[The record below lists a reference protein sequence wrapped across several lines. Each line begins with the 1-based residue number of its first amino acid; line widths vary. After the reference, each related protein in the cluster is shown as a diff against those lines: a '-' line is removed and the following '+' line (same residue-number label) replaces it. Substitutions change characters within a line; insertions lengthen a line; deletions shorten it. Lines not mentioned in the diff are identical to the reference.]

1 MGGATGYCSPSLQMQ
16 SELQAAVQDLSGRGL
31 VIASRWAAE
40 QLIGLDCPN
49 SGKRQ
54 PSLTQ
59 AGATDDTHP
68 RVLLGRC
75 YMENKEYQRAA
86 HCLADAPPG
95 IATFLRLYCQY
106 LAGEK
111 SRNEERIEKGGS
123 LGRHVSTNPALPNLH
138 LSLLAL
144 LFGGPSSGSSSG
156 GTGGAHS
163 SCSSAEEKQQRSSSS
178 SVSGSSSSCS
188 CCDPEGDMKREGEAR
203 EALVTAVTLYPC
215 NWSAWQALQALC
227 PNPASVANLA
237 LPAHWAREFFLAA
250 LCLDQQQNQEALSKL
265 QTLSQLFRDSSA
277 VLGLVAQAHYNLQN
291 YDEAAALF
299 EDLRRRDP
307 YQLEG
312 MDVYSNILF
321 VKEQAATLSALAQS
335 TASTDK
341 YRQETCCVIG
351 NFFSHKGQHDKALEY
366 FRRALSL
373 NPNYLAAWTLMG
385 HEYMELKNTAA
396 AVDAYRH
403 AVELQP
409 SDFRALYGLGQAY
422 ELLKLPYYALYY
434 YRKAALLRPED
445 ARMWCALAQC
455 YSTEQVNQPESAIKC
470 YQRAIEYNDPDGI
483 AMHLL
488 AKLYESRLEL
498 SNAEELYRYN
508 LARLDA
514 EGMLPQDG
522 VEALIFL
529 ATRCKDTQRLEEAES
544 LCQRLMD
551 VGGPAKERAK
561 ALAREVRSLHLN
573 NLAEAQRMA
582 EAGMGRSGLE
592 LPLQQQQQQQQHQ
605 QLQQQRATGGAAVD
619 VSSASAAAAAEMS
632 PDMQALLRYQDGG
645 NVGGMHTPGAAGP
658 GRGHP
663 MQQRSFPGFTPGLQ
677 QPLFASSAWNTP
689 DSQHA
694 ISTAEDT
701 MDIGTPFTHANTQPS
716 PQRQQHTP
724 QPFGLQQHDDPGHDH
739 TVPDSAASDRSGYQ
753 RHALD
758 PSGRSEDG
766 GLRGDSMGFDG
777 DFGSLQQ
784 WPHEESAEDDNVQ
797 AVMQQLAVTKEQAV
811 AALLKSGGNA
821 IAAIRA
827 AWYIRDSLP

>member
-1 MGGATGYCSPSLQMQ
+1 MQ
-16 SELQAAVQDLSGRGL
+16 AELQAAVQDLSGRGL
-31 VIASRWAAE
+31 VVASRWAAE

-111 SRNEERIEKGGS
+111 SRNEERIEKGGP
-123 LGRHVSTNPALPNLH
+123 LGRHVSTNPALPALH
-138 LSLLAL
+138 LSLPAL
-144 LFGGPSSGSSSG
+144 LFGEPSSGGSSG
-156 GTGGAHS
+156 GTDGAHS
-163 SCSSAEEKQQRSSSS
+163 SCSSAEERRQRQQQQLRQ
-178 SVSGSSSSCS
+178 
-188 CCDPEGDMKREGEAR
+188 RQQQQLQLGEAR

-250 LCLDQQQNQEALSKL
+250 LCLEQQQNQEALSKL

-455 YSTEQVNQPESAIKC
+455 YSTEQVNKPESAIKC

-573 NLAEAQRMA
+573 NLAQARRTA
-582 EAGMGRSGLE
+582 EAGVGRSGLD
-592 LPLQQQQQQQQHQ
+592 PPPQLQQQQQQQQQLQQ
-605 QLQQQRATGGAAVD
+605 QLQQQRRATGGG
-619 VSSASAAAAAEMS
+619 AAADASSSPAAAMS
-632 PDMQALLRYQDGG
+632 PDPPAPLRYQDGG
-645 NVGGMHTPGAAGP
+645 GARGMHTPGAAGP
-658 GRGHP
+658 GGGALP

-694 ISTAEDT
+694 VSTAEDS
-701 MDIGTPFTHANTQPS
+701 MDIGTPLTHSNTQLS
-716 PQRQQHTP
+716 QQRQQHTP
-724 QPFGLQQHDDPGHDH
+724 QPFGLQHDDDLKHAHRG
-739 TVPDSAASDRSGYQ
+739 VPDSAASDRSGYQ

-766 GLRGDSMGFDG
+766 GLRGDSVGFDG
-777 DFGSLQQ
+777 DVGPQQ
-784 WPHEESAEDDNVQ
+784 QQPHGESAEADDNVQ
-797 AVMQQLAVTKEQAV
+797 AVMQQLAVTREQAV
-811 AALLKSGGNA
+811 AALFRSGGNA
-821 IAAIRA
+821 IAAVRA